1 MCMTVKMSDNP
12 ISGIQLFNTYRTRHL
27 DRFFLEMP
35 GATQREIV
43 TDDLSCLS
51 KKKMFKPDRVSFGF
65 QAPGV
70 TLHES

>member
-1 MCMTVKMSDNP
+1 MCMTVKMSANP
-12 ISGIQLFNTYRTRHL
+12 ISGIQLFNTCRIRQL

-35 GATQREIV
+35 GVTQREIV
-43 TDDLSCLS
+43 TDGLSCLS

-65 QAPGV
+65 QALGV